1 MVIWWSCGECGG
13 ATECIF
19 PDRRFREFRLAVG
32 SAVCF
37 SVAPQHPAPALRQ
50 GSSSCSSK
58 VQSRPGAAASP
69 AAAAPC
75 FEQSRGVTRFTYSQV
90 YSLETDFTEPCS
102 EHALIRGGVGKMGGE
117 LLLAFLGLLALVH
130 GEIVG
135 YVDVPIQ

>member
-1 MVIWWSCGECGG
+1 MVVVVVWSCGG

-19 PDRRFREFRLAVG
+19 PDKRFREFRLAVG
-32 SAVCF
+32 SAVCS
-37 SVAPQHPAPALRQ
+37 SVAPQHRALRQ

-58 VQSRPGAAASP
+58 VQSRPAAVASA

-102 EHALIRGGVGKMGGE
+102 EHALIRVGVGKMGGG

-130 GEIVG
+130 GEIVR
-135 YVDVPIQ
+135 YVDAPIQ

>member
-1 MVIWWSCGECGG
+1 MVSVVVQRSAFFQTGG
-13 ATECIF
+13 F
-19 PDRRFREFRLAVG
+19 VSFDSRLAAL
-32 SAVCF
+32 SA
-37 SVAPQHPAPALRQ
+37 SLSPPSTQQQHSDRA
-50 GSSSCSSK
+50 
-58 VQSRPGAAASP
+58 VAAA
-69 AAAAPC
+69 AARSSLGRVQWQVLLLAPC

>member
-37 SVAPQHPAPALRQ
+37 SVAPQPQHQHSDRA
-50 GSSSCSSK
+50 
-58 VQSRPGAAASP
+58 VAAA
-69 AAAAPC
+69 AARSSLGRVQWQVLLLAPC
-75 FEQSRGVTRFTYSQV
+75 FEQSRGVTRFIYSQV
-90 YSLETDFTEPCS
+90 YSLETYFTEPCS
-102 EHALIRGGVGKMGGE
+102 EHALIRVGVGKMGGG
-117 LLLAFLGLLALVH
+117 LLLAFLGLLALAH

-135 YVDVPIQ
+135 YVDAPIQ

>member
-1 MVIWWSCGECGG
+1 MVELWCGG

-37 SVAPQHPAPALRQ
+37 SVAPQHPAAALRQ

-102 EHALIRGGVGKMGGE
+102 EHALIRVGVGKMGGG